1 MIQNDPKLFSKQ
13 TYTKEHKCILSNAF
27 ENKVGKVN

>member
-27 ENKVGKVN
+27 ENKVDFVK